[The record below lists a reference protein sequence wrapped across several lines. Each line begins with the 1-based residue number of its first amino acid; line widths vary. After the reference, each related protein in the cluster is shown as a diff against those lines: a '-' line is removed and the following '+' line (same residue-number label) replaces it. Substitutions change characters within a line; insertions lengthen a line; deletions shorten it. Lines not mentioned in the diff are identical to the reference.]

1 MPVEQIPNPEERA
14 AVAADGG
21 NGDGGG
27 GGGGGSSNSNSH
39 NRAQV
44 ELGNTD
50 YLATQVAARRC
61 TDHADRRSRQP

>member
-1 MPVEQIPNPEERA
+1 VEQIPNPEERA

-21 NGDGGG
+21 NGGGGG

-44 ELGNTD
+44 ELGNIREAID
-50 YLATQVAARRC
+50 QLARTLPSIEGGA
-61 TDHADRRSRQP
+61 TPTT